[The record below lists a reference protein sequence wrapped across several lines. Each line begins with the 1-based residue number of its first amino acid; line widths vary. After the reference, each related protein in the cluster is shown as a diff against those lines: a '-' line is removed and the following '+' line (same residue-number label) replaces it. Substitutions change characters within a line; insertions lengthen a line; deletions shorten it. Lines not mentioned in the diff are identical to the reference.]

1 MAIKH
6 SPRIVT
12 DGLVVHYDAANTKSY
27 PGSGTTWKDI
37 SGKGNDGTLT
47 NGITYSSENSGVLVL
62 NGTSDYVVTGSDM
75 FNANSNFT
83 FSMWFNSDDFSE
95 QTAFVA
101 DVNNSQC
108 LYLRYN
114 NGIQVVNSNTI
125 SLGGFS
131 SSTLS
136 TNIWHNI
143 TVTRSSNTYTLY
155 VDGNF
160 KSTVSASQSFTHSP
174 DTIGANH
181 NIGGGGKNFFDG
193 KIAKVLAYST
203 ALSASEVLQNYQALK
218 ERYL

>member
-12 DGLVVHYDAANTKSY
+12 DGLVAHYDAANTKSY

-37 SGKGNDGTLT
+37 SGNGNDGTLT
-47 NGITYSSENSGVLVL
+47 NGITYSSENGGVLVL
-62 NGTSDYVVTGSDM
+62 NGTSDYVVTGSVM

-95 QTAFVA
+95 QKALVA
-101 DVNNSQC
+101 DADNSQS
-108 LYLRYN
+108 LFLRYN
-114 NGIQVVNSNTI
+114 SGIQVVNSNTAV
-125 SLGGFS
+125 LGSFT

-136 TNIWHNI
+136 TNTWHNV

-160 KSTVSASQSFTHSP
+160 KSTVSTSQSFSHSP
-174 DTIGANH
+174 CLLYTSPSPR
-181 NIGGGGKNFFDG
+181 DG
-193 KIAKVLAYST
+193 
-203 ALSASEVLQNYQALK
+203 
-218 ERYL
+218 